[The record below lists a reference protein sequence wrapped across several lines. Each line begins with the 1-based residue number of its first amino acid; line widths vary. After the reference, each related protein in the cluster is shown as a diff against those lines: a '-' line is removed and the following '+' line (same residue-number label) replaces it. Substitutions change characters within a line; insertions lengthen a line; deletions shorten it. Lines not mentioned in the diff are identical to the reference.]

1 MNRED
6 HIILAPAGTR
16 DAVTAAVRC
25 GADAIYLGAKNFNA
39 RRNADNFDNMEL
51 PETVAWC
58 HGRGTK
64 VFVTVNTLVMDS
76 EMALLEEEAELV
88 ASSGADAVIIQDP
101 AVMRLFRD
109 RYPGIPRHAST
120 QTVVHDLEGA
130 KLLEDAGYETVLL
143 ARELTLKEM
152 ETICK
157 GISVRTEAFVHG
169 AHCMAVSGACYLS
182 GMLGGRS
189 GNRGL
194 CAQPCRLDWHC
205 GGREFALSLKDMS
218 LMKRVRDMAEIGVG
232 TFKIEGR
239 MKRPEYVAAVVTACK
254 QALAGEAYDEEAL
267 RAVFS
272 RSGFTGGY
280 LEGKR
285 DKSMF
290 GYRTKEDVVGADKV
304 LGTLANLYRNENPR
318 VGVDMR
324 FTLGENGG
332 EFTVTDSKYTVAVSV
347 NAPEAAINRSLD
359 EENAKKN
366 LIKTGG
372 TPFFVENFAAD
383 IAPGLTMPASGL
395 NALRREAL
403 DKLLAERSALKPWP
417 RQEHAP
423 APAPEKRDKN
433 KEPALWAR
441 FANAGQMGDGAGYE
455 KILLPLHTLTP
466 ALIQKLGDR
475 LIGELPAVVWPEDE
489 PAFAKRLEELRD
501 MGLKAIM
508 TGNIYGVNLGR
519 RLGLAVYGGAGL
531 NVLNTETLRWYEELG
546 LESVTAS
553 YELAMSKIK
562 ALGGT
567 KPLGIVAYGR
577 LPLMH
582 FRNCPVKAS
591 IGCAKCGGKGELT
604 DRMNVKFPVEC
615 TEKKYSTMV
624 NSVPLHIAERDMRG
638 LDYAILH
645 FTTETAAD
653 CRRVAE
659 DYRLRRKGAGQR
671 TGGLYYRELL

>member
-1 MNRED
+1 MKRDE

-143 ARELTLKEM
+143 ARELTLREM

-169 AHCMAVSGACYLS
+169 AHCMGVSGACYLS
-182 GMLGGRS
+182 AMLGGRS

-194 CAQPCRLDWHC
+194 CAQPCRLDWRS
-205 GGREFALSLKDMS
+205 GGSEYALSLKDMS
-218 LMKRVRDMAEIGVG
+218 LMKRVRDMADIGVG

-239 MKRPEYVAAVVTACK
+239 MKRPEYVAAVVTACR

-304 LGTLANLYRNENPR
+304 LGTLANLYRNETPR

-324 FTLGENGG
+324 FALGENGG
-332 EFTVTDSKYTVAVSV
+332 EFTVSDGRHTVVLPVA
-347 NAPEAAINRSLD
+347 APEAAINRPLD
-359 EENAKKN
+359 VDNAKKN
-366 LIKTGG
+366 LVKTGG
-372 TPFFVENFAAD
+372 TPFFVEDFTAD
-383 IAPGLTMPASGL
+383 IAPGVTMPASGL

-403 DKLLAERSALKPWP
+403 EQLLARRSALKPWP
-417 RQEHAP
+417 RQEGA
-423 APAPEKRDKN
+423 AVAAPEKRDKN
-433 KEPALWAR
+433 REPVLWGR
-441 FANAGQMGDGAGYE
+441 FSSPDQIVEETAFE

-466 ALIQKLGDR
+466 SLMQKLGDK
-475 LIGELPAVVWPEDE
+475 LIGQLPQVVWPEDE
-489 PAFAKRLEELRD
+489 PKFAEKLTALRD
-501 MGLKAIM
+501 AGLRQVM
-508 TGNIYGVNLGR
+508 TDNIYGVNLGR
-519 RLGLAVYGGAGL
+519 RLGLKVYGGAGL
-531 NVLNTETLRWYEELG
+531 NVLNTETVRWYEEQG

-553 YELAMSKIK
+553 YELAMGKIK
-562 ALGGT
+562 ALGGH

-582 FRNCPVKAS
+582 FRNCPVKANV
-591 IGCAKCGGKGELT
+591 GCGKCGGKGELT

-615 TEKKYSTMV
+615 TEKKYSTLL

-638 LDYAILH
+638 LDYAILY
-645 FTTETAAD
+645 FTTESAAD

-659 DYRLRRKGAGQR
+659 DYRFRRKGTGQR